1 MITTS
6 LVPRQ
11 IKQNQ
16 KLRIVR
22 YMGNEKVIVFCKYNK
37 LHATVD
43 GITGGAVEQA
53 LSHILQEPCKGIS
66 ARFNGVNIQV
76 DLL

>member
-1 MITTS
+1 
-6 LVPRQ
+6 
-11 IKQNQ
+11 
-16 KLRIVR
+16 
-22 YMGNEKVIVFCKYNK
+22 MGNEKVIVFCKYNK